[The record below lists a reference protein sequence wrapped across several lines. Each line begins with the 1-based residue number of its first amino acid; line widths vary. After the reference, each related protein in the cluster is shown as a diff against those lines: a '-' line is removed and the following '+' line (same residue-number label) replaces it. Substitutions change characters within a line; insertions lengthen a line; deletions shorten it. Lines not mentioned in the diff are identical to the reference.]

1 MKGLLIMFRRL
12 YGETDED
19 QLFYLGKKVKTT
31 VIAFIIGVVCVV
43 VGLIGEMLNSEIAGV
58 MGFAG
63 LIYVIMVYY
72 WGWGFMKAFFGY
84 ATFGSIFSGNV
95 VIGVIIFMAY
105 VFLGAFFGIFN
116 AFVGVLRYIYLRVKY
131 KNRAE
136 E

>member
-1 MKGLLIMFRRL
+1 MFRRL

-31 VIAFIIGVVCVV
+31 VIALIIGIVCVII
-43 VGLIGEMLNSEIAGV
+43 GLIGEMLNSEIASV

-84 ATFGSIFSGNV
+84 ESFRT
-95 VIGVIIFMAY
+95 Y
-105 VFLGAFFGIFN
+105 EGAFFGIFN
-116 AFVGVLRYIYLRVKY
+116 AFIGVLRYIYLRVKY
-131 KNRAE
+131 KNRSE

>member
-1 MKGLLIMFRRL
+1 MFRKL

-31 VIAFIIGVVCVV
+31 VIALVIGIACVII
-43 VGLIGEMLNSEIAGV
+43 GLIGERLNNEIAGV
-58 MGFAG
+58 MGFVG

-84 ATFGSIFSGNV
+84 VTIGSIFSGNV
-95 VIGVIIFMAY
+95 VIGVIIFIAY

-116 AFVGVLRYIYLRVKY
+116 AFIGVLRYIYLRVKY
-131 KNRAE
+131 KNRSE